1 MKKVMS
7 LIAMFAM
14 GAMLAG
20 CYSKACEEPQPAPA
34 PYKDMAPAATTP
46 AEEAK
51 PMHHKKH
58 HHKKHHH
65 KMKHKA
71 MKKAEESTMQEAA
84 PAQTPAQDNAAEPAA
99 QQ

>member
-34 PYKDMAPAATTP
+34 PYKDMAPAAMP

-51 PMHHKKH
+51 PMHHKH

-71 MKKAEESTMQEAA
+71 MKKAEESTKQEAA
-84 PAQTPAQDNAAEPAA
+84 PAPAQDNAAEPAA